1 MLFSDLETMPAKA
14 KRVLVSDTEPWFK
27 QRVVELMNNIISAR
41 SLAFERAEAEQSVR
55 VGGKK
60 HMYFD
65 GVLWKRSG
73 QEAVCE
79 MEFKRPHIEA
89 ADFDLVNN
97 AAQKA
102 NAIGAPF
109 FLTWNVRDLWLW
121 RTFQQNVPL
130 LERDCKQWNGIVDV
144 DDVNDLRESHWAKIE
159 TFLLEL
165 LDELDGLY
173 NRQEQFVGLPVDEI
187 FVRKLSSVV
196 NNNYRVYAALI
207 HNKCA
212 TDRNYYKELR
222 QWTAEHGWTTLLP
235 ANFAK
240 TDNVAFDVL
249 GRLAVF
255 LLMNRVIFYKL
266 VRTQHRSLKGMSFAD
281 VRTGREFER
290 KLREYFEAVLR
301 INFATIFSN
310 DVFDELR
317 VPDSSVLRLERFI
330 ADLDKYDF
338 QTLSFEILGRV
349 YEALI
354 PESEQ
359 HQLGQYF
366 TPPTTVD
373 LINTFCIQ
381 RAEDIVLDPACG
393 AGTFLVRAHERL
405 NRLRA
410 RPHRTLLEQLWGFEI
425 ARYPAHIATINL
437 VLPDLREREN
447 FPYVIWTNAF
457 KVKPDSA
464 EFKVPAH
471 RELRYRTRTLQDTTE
486 VMVKVPMFDA
496 VVGNP
501 PYIERRNLKPA
512 DKKAIAGVI
521 KSDWALRRFTGAADV
536 FIYFFVHAGRFL
548 KEGGRL
554 GFVTSNGWLDHKYGV
569 DLQRFFLDN
578 FKIVSVIESRVER
591 SFSQAEVNT
600 AITIVERCSDRVA
613 RDEHVIRFV
622 SLRRPLADHIGNDD
636 ALHGS
641 ERLIK
646 RLMAVNERTE
656 TDDWL
661 VYPVTQLEVREASQ
675 NEDGK
680 WTGGRWGAVYL
691 RAPDI
696 YFTVLER
703 GRDIL
708 TVLRQLAD
716 GVLGTKTGCD
726 KFFVRSPKDLVNL
739 GLEKRFT
746 RPAFWSPSGVRGFLL
761 KPGDA
766 PDRLVL
772 ISESKR
778 QLRGTNASR
787 YIDWAERKKL
797 HTKGENERRANSM
810 GRWYDLSQQVQ
821 AGRIAFGKT
830 YNARHA
836 VYANPG
842 ECVLGGRFASFT
854 PHDDVDE
861 EVLLAVLNSSVT
873 ALFLEILGRT
883 SLGLG
888 ALDFAI
894 YEARS
899 VPVVDPRKLD
909 IETSDRLRAAYRD
922 LVRRDPLPV
931 NEEVASPDK
940 QALDA
945 LVFDVLGLSPAERKE
960 VIAALLEKT
969 MGRLKK
975 AQSVEGHT
983 KIGGRSV
990 ADDDVVEY
998 GLSEIFS
1005 EVGLRR
1011 FPDDFPAGSVQD
1023 VFIPADHGLEGM
1035 PKVEAMMGQGTLVW
1049 PDGSHAEFQS
1059 LEAAQAV
1066 ALLLALGWSDSL
1078 SVPRERADAHRLFD
1092 ELDSY
1097 VSLCRTRFDE
1107 ALQEVAENEAQ
1118 AKRVRQLL
1126 LPTLGRLMFN
1136 GEMR

>member
-1 MLFSDLETMPAKA
+1 MPDKTN
-14 KRVLVSDTEPWFK
+14 RELVGDTEPWFK
-27 QRVVELMNNIISAR
+27 QRVVELMNNIIR
-41 SLAFERAEAEQSVR
+41 KRNLAFARAETEQSVR
-55 VGGKK
+55 VGRKK

-144 DDVNDLRESHWAKIE
+144 DDVNDLRESHWEKIE
-159 TFLLEL
+159 TFLVEL
-165 LDELDGLY
+165 LDELNGLY
-173 NRQEQFVGLPVDEI
+173 NRQKQFVGLPVDEI
-187 FVRKLSSVV
+187 FVRKLTSVV
-196 NNNYRVYAALI
+196 NGNYRVYAALI
-207 HNKCA
+207 NKKCSA
-212 TDRNYYKELR
+212 NRNYYKELR

-235 ANFAK
+235 ADFAK
-240 TDNVAFDVL
+240 TDNGAFDVL

-266 VRTQHRSLKGMSFAD
+266 VRTQHRTLDAMSFAD
-281 VRTGREFER
+281 VRTGLEFEQ
-290 KLREYFEAVLR
+290 KLRGYFEAVLR
-301 INFATIFSN
+301 INFATIFDN

-317 VPDSSVLRLERFI
+317 VPDSSVARLERFV

-338 QTLSFEILGRV
+338 QTLSFDILGRV

-354 PESEQ
+354 PERER

-366 TPPTTVD
+366 TPPITVD
-373 LINTFCIQ
+373 LINAFCIQ
-381 RAEDIVLDPACG
+381 RPEDIVLDPACG

-410 RPHRTLLEQLWGFEI
+410 RPHRSLLEQLWGFEI

-447 FPYVIWTNAF
+447 FPYVVGTNAF
-457 KVKPDSA
+457 TVKPDAA

-471 RELRYRTRTLQDTTE
+471 QELRYQTRTLLDTTE

-512 DKKAIAGVI
+512 DKEAIVGTI
-521 KSDWALRRFTGAADV
+521 KSDWALHQFTKAADV
-536 FIYFFVHAGRFL
+536 FVYFFVHAGRFL

-578 FKIVSVIESRVER
+578 FKVVSVIESGVER

-600 AITIVERCSDRVA
+600 AITIVERCSDLAA
-613 RDEHVIRFV
+613 RDENVIRFV
-622 SLRRPLADHIGNDD
+622 SLRRPLANLIGNDGIR
-636 ALHGS
+636 GS
-641 ERLIK
+641 ERFVK
-646 RLMAVNERTE
+646 QLMDVNERTE
-656 TDDWL
+656 TEDWF
-661 VYPVTQLEVREASQ
+661 VNPVKQLEAHEAGLD
-675 NEDGK
+675 EDRK
-680 WTGGRWGAVYL
+680 WTGGRWGAIYL

-696 YFTVLER
+696 YFVALER
-703 GRDIL
+703 GREIL

-726 KFFVRSPKDLVNL
+726 EFFVRSPKDLADL
-739 GLEKRFT
+739 GLEERFT
-746 RPAFWSPSGVRGFLL
+746 RPAFWSPSRVRGFLL
-761 KPGDA
+761 KPEDA

-772 ISESKR
+772 ISESKW
-778 QLRGTNASR
+778 QLKGTNASK

-810 GRWYDLSQQVQ
+810 GRWYDLSQSVQ
-821 AGRIAFGKT
+821 AGRIAFSKT
-830 YNARHA
+830 YNERHA
-836 VYANPG
+836 VYSNPG
-842 ECVLGGRFASFT
+842 GCVLGARFASFT

-861 EVLLAVLNSSVT
+861 EVLLAVLNSSMT
-873 ALFLEILGRT
+873 ALFVEILGRT

-888 ALDFAI
+888 ALDFAV

-909 IETSDRLRAAYRD
+909 ARTVERLKAAYRN
-922 LVRRDPLPV
+922 LAHREPYPV

-945 LVFDVLGLSPAERKE
+945 IVFDVLGLLPAERKE
-960 VIAALLEKT
+960 VIASLLEKT

-975 AQSVEGHT
+975 A
-983 KIGGRSV
+983 RSV
-990 ADDDVVEY
+990 QSHAKVWVRSVTDDDVIEY
-998 GLSEIFS
+998 GLAEIRAG
-1005 EVGLRR
+1005 VGLRR
-1011 FPDDFPAGSVQD
+1011 FPDDFLVGSIQEIIVPA
-1023 VFIPADHGLEGM
+1023 ADGLEGI
-1035 PKVEAMMGQGTLVW
+1035 PKVEPMMGQGTLVW
-1049 PDGSHAEFQS
+1049 PDGSHVEFQN
-1059 LEAAQAV
+1059 LEAAQV
-1066 ALLLALGWSDSL
+1066 AAMLLALGWSATL
-1078 SVPRERADAHRLFD
+1078 SVPRERTDAQRLFS

-1097 VSLCRTRFDE
+1097 VSLCRTRFE
-1107 ALQEVAENEAQ
+1107 ETLQEVAENDAQ
-1118 AKRVRQLL
+1118 AKRVRQLF
-1126 LPTLGRLMFN
+1126 LPALGRMMFN
-1136 GEMR
+1136 GRS